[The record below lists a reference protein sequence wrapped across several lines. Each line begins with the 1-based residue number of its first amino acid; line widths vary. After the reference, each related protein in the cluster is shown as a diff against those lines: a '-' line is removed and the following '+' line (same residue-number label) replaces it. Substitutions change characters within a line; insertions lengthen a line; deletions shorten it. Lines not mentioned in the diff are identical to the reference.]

1 VVFIKTHIILFIALV
16 VAFAIIF
23 IIWRIK
29 KKRSRDGYIKR
40 FIPNN
45 NFENRAGYIS
55 YQNEVPKK
63 TSRFSESLDGLGV
76 IGDILKSI
84 LGLFKSVGEVFEGFG
99 GGGSGGI
106 W

>member
-1 VVFIKTHIILFIALV
+1 MVFIKTHIVLFIILV
-16 VAFAIIF
+16 VALAIIF

-29 KKRSRDGYIKR
+29 KNRRRDGYIER

-45 NFENRAGYIS
+45 NFENRMGYIS

-63 TSRFSESLDGLGV
+63 TSRFNDSLDGLGV
-76 IGDILKSI
+76 IGEILKSI
-84 LGLFKSVGEVFEGFG
+84 LGLFKRVGEVFEGFG
-99 GGGSGGI
+99 GGGSGGF